1 MREPATRSRPAREKL
16 PAGGL
21 ELLHLLARLLRRPR
35 RGDRRLPLLWL
46 VRPAGDGAAGALLRR
61 FVGQG
66 TRRRVPHA
74 VLDLTAGPVAGAAR
88 PGPDDVA
95 GVLRE
100 LHRQLSVEAFG
111 AARLRFRHYPLA
123 DWLMHQSLAVGVDAA
138 DSGRAALVRRL
149 RDWRGRRAG
158 DD

>member
-1 MREPATRSRPAREKL
+1 MREPAIRSRPAREKL

-74 VLDLTAGPVAGAAR
+74 VLDLTARPPGRRRRPPRTRRRRGGAAR
-88 PGPDDVA
+88 
-95 GVLRE
+95 
-100 LHRQLSVEAFG
+100 
-111 AARLRFRHYPLA
+111 AAP
-123 DWLMHQSLAVGVDAA
+123 
-138 DSGRAALVRRL
+138 AALRGGL
-149 RDWRGRRAG
+149 RGGPAAVPALPAG
-158 DD
+158 